1 MAVPPVTSARHIAL
15 ALAQGGAAAVEA
27 SSARLNDLNVYP
39 VPDGDTGS
47 NLAHTAARLA
57 AGLESSP
64 ASDREQL
71 AATAKRAALAGAS
84 GNSGIILSQIVAGF
98 ADVMGPPGEVDQA
111 LLARALRAATDA
123 AYRPV
128 RQPIEGTMLTV
139 IRVMAETAEAMPG
152 ASLDEVVDA
161 VLEAAGGTVER
172 TQEMLDVLRDA
183 GVVDAGAAGLVEF
196 ARGAVA
202 AYRGQHI
209 AGPQATLTRPLT
221 VDMLHQQ
228 ESRFRYCT
236 AFLVEGPEVDPAA
249 LERALSDLGDSL
261 LVVGEPPLVKVH
273 IHTDDP
279 GRALSLGVA
288 MGALDGVDVAN
299 MHEQSRARERRLT
312 VIEGGTSGDEP
323 LTTATAAL
331 VLDSTADLPHAE
343 RVHANWRV
351 VPLTV
356 RFGDHAY
363 LDGVDLDG
371 GDFYRLLR
379 ESPHHPSTA
388 APGPGVYHDVF
399 AELAGYRRV
408 FVLPVSSRISAS
420 HTAAV
425 AAAADDPRVS
435 VLDGLTVSAGTLLLA
450 EGIQRMLEEGAAAG
464 EIEQWVAQARDRLGL
479 LIAVD
484 TLEYLRRGGRIGR
497 LKHVAG
503 MALGVRPLL
512 TLRDGEVA
520 QYGTVIGRR
529 AVWKAFERFLCE
541 RAGDGAPA
549 RVAIAHADCRPQA
562 EQLADMVRRLRP
574 AATVENVVELGAA
587 VGTHGGPGTIGM
599 AVL

>member
-1 MAVPPVTSARHIAL
+1 MIGARHIAL

-47 NLAHTAARLA
+47 NLAHTAAKLA
-57 AGLESSP
+57 AGLERSP
-64 ASDREQL
+64 ADNRQEL
-71 AATAKRAALAGAS
+71 ALAAKRAALAGAS

-111 LLARALRAATDA
+111 LLARALRAATEA

-139 IRVMAETAEAMPG
+139 IRVMAETAESMPG
-152 ASLDEVVDA
+152 ADLDEVVDA
-161 VLEAAGGTVER
+161 VLEAAAGTVER

-202 AYRGQHI
+202 AYRGHHI
-209 AGPQATLTRPLT
+209 EAPQETLTRPLT

-228 ESRFRYCT
+228 ESRYRYCT
-236 AFLVEGPEVDPAA
+236 AFLVEGPDVDPEG
-249 LERALSDLGDSL
+249 LERTLATLGDSL

-279 GRALSLGVA
+279 GMALSAGVA
-288 MGALDGVDVAN
+288 MGALDAVEVAN
-299 MHEQSRARERRLT
+299 MHEQTRAREMRLT
-312 VIEGGTSGDEP
+312 VIEGGLSDDEP

-356 RFGDHAY
+356 RFGDREYA
-363 LDGVDLDG
+363 DGIDLDG
-371 GDFYRLLR
+371 AGFYQLLR
-379 ESPHHPSTA
+379 TSHDHPSTA
-388 APGPGVYHDVF
+388 APSPGLYSAAF
-399 AELAGYRRV
+399 ADLGGYRRV
-408 FVLPVSSRISAS
+408 FVLPVSSHISAS

-425 AAAADDPRVS
+425 AAAGDDPRVT
-435 VLDGLTVSAGTLLLA
+435 VLDGLSVSAGTILIA
-450 EGIQRMLEEGAAAG
+450 EGIQRLLEAG
-464 EIEQWVAQARDRLGL
+464 TTVAEVERWVASAREELRL

-484 TLEYLRRGGRIGR
+484 TLEFLRRGGRISR
-497 LKHVAG
+497 VKHLAG
-503 MALGVRPLL
+503 MAMGVRPLL
-512 TLRDGEVA
+512 TLQDGEVA
-520 QYGTVIGRR
+520 QFGRVMGRR
-529 AVWKAFERFLCE
+529 AVPGAFERFLRE
-541 RAGDGAPA
+541 RAPDGAA
-549 RVAIAHADCRPQA
+549 AHVAIAHGDCLPQA
-562 EQLADMVRRLRP
+562 EQLAEMVRRVRP
-574 AATVENVVELGAA
+574 AAQVEAVVELGAA
-587 VGTHGGPGTIGM
+587 VGTHGGPGTLGL
-599 AVL
+599 AVLV